1 MLKNLILYL
10 KCSPIDFWLL
20 LFIIIVITSNCAL
33 SLKIHCIL
41 KTQKN
46 QSKCKYLDKSNGKQS
61 CKNIYYAKKFRQNRG
76 NCRWDN
82 GKCRGFT
89 TANIN
94 RDEIKEMLRGTNW
107 VLLLIISSAGKEI
120 LPYISLARTLYLSF
134 TIKP

>member
-1 MLKNLILYL
+1 MLQNLIQYL
-10 KCSPIDFWLL
+10 KSSPVDFWLL
-20 LFIIIVITSNCAL
+20 FFIVIVIASNCTL
-33 SLKIHCIL
+33 NWKIYCII

-46 QSKCKYLDKSNGKQS
+46 HSKCKYLDKSNGKQN
-61 CKNIYYAKKFRQNRG
+61 CINIYYRKKFQESRG

-89 TANIN
+89 TNIS

-107 VLLLIISSAGKEI
+107 ALLLMISSAGKEI

-134 TIKP
+134 TIKQ